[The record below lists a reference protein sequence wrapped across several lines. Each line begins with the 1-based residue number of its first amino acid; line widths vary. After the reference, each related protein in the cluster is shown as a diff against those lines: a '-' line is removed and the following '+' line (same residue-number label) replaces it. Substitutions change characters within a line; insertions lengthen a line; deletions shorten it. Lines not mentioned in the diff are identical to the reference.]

1 MNEAYAYI
9 QYTKKKVDTFF
20 RGVNMLV
27 KVKSFIE
34 VFAGVMS
41 VNGIIIPSPPY
52 DFLSVVG
59 PARIEKTNAIEG
71 SVFLRRPA
79 DLVIKW

>member
-1 MNEAYAYI
+1 
-9 QYTKKKVDTFF
+9 
-20 RGVNMLV
+20 MLV

-52 DFLSVVG
+52 DFVSVVG
-59 PARIEKTNAIEG
+59 PARIEKTNVIEG

>member
-1 MNEAYAYI
+1 MNAYI
-9 QYTKKKVDTFF
+9 QYTKQKVETFF

-27 KVKSFIE
+27 RVKSIIE

-52 DFLSVVG
+52 DFVSVVG

>member
-1 MNEAYAYI
+1 MLTFNI
-9 QYTKKKVDTFF
+9 TKQKVDTFF
-20 RGVNMLV
+20 REVNMLV

-52 DFLSVVG
+52 DFVSVVG

>member
-1 MNEAYAYI
+1 MNAYI
-9 QYTKKKVDTFF
+9 QYTKQKVDTFF

-52 DFLSVVG
+52 DFVSVVG

>member
-1 MNEAYAYI
+1 MNAYI
-9 QYTKKKVDTFF
+9 QYTKQKVDTFF
-20 RGVNMLV
+20 RVVNMLV

>member
-1 MNEAYAYI
+1 
-9 QYTKKKVDTFF
+9 
-20 RGVNMLV
+20 MLVRV

-52 DFLSVVG
+52 DFVSVVG

>member
-1 MNEAYAYI
+1 MFTYNI
-9 QYTKKKVDTFF
+9 HTKQKVGTFF

>member
-1 MNEAYAYI
+1 MNAYI
-9 QYTKKKVDTFF
+9 QYTKQKVDTFF
-20 RGVNMLV
+20 QGVNMLV

-52 DFLSVVG
+52 DFVSVVG

>member
-1 MNEAYAYI
+1 MNAYI
-9 QYTKKKVDTFF
+9 QYTKQKVDTFF
-20 RGVNMLV
+20 
-27 KVKSFIE
+27 KSFIE

>member
-1 MNEAYAYI
+1 MNAYI
-9 QYTKKKVDTFF
+9 QYTKQKVDTFF
-20 RGVNMLV
+20 QGVNMLV

-52 DFLSVVG
+52 DFVSVVG
-59 PARIEKTNAIEG
+59 PARIEKTNAKEG